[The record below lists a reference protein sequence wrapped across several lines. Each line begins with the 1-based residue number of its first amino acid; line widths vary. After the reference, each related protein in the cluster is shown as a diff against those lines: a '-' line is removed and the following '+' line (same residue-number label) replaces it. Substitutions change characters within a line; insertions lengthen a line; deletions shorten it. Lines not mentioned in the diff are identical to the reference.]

1 MDNKSFLGTGWSF
14 PPNFNNQSANIDTVT
29 KEVDIKQSL
38 EIYFNTKLGERIM
51 RPDYGCVIHNRLF
64 DKLDPSVLDVLTFEL
79 TQNIGMIEPRIIVEK
94 IDINKTDINNG
105 LIEITVD
112 YTIIT
117 TNVRDNIVYPY
128 YINEGTHLK

>member
-1 MDNKSFLGTGWSF
+1 MDKKSFLGIGWSF

-51 RPDYGCVIHNRLF
+51 RPDYGCVVHNRLF
-64 DKLDPSVLDVLTFEL
+64 DKLDPSILDILTFEL
-79 TQNIGMIEPRIIVEK
+79 TQNIGLIEPRIIVEK

-105 LIEITVD
+105 LIEIIVD

>member
-64 DKLDPSVLDVLTFEL
+64 NKLDPSVLDVLTFEL

>member
-1 MDNKSFLGTGWSF
+1 
-14 PPNFNNQSANIDTVT
+14 
-29 KEVDIKQSL
+29 
-38 EIYFNTKLGERIM
+38 M

-105 LIEITVD
+105 LIEIIVD

>member
-1 MDNKSFLGTGWSF
+1 MDKKSFLGIGWGF

-51 RPDYGCVIHNRLF
+51 RPDYGCVVHNRLF
-64 DKLDPSVLDVLTFEL
+64 DKLDPSILDVLTFEL
-79 TQNIGMIEPRIIVEK
+79 TQNIGIIEPRIKVEK

-105 LIEITVD
+105 LIEIIVD